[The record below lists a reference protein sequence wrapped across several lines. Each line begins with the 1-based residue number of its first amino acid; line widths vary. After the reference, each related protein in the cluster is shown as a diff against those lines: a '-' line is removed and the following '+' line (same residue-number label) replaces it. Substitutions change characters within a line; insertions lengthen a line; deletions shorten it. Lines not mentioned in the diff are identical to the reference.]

1 MKDKKYYGHDYY
13 ESMNKLV
20 NKTWLIVGLLLVS
33 ALITFAI
40 YFFNNTLN
48 KNMNNKFNE
57 TSEKIDSVNQSQTE
71 VLNTLN
77 SINEKLEYNNQMV
90 IDTIMKVNN
99 SVNKFGKS
107 VKEIRSEIDTLI
119 VYIKK

>member
-107 VKEIRSEIDTLI
+107 VKEMRSEIDTLI